1 MNILHTINGHPTYDG
16 GPSYTVPRLA
26 DFLAEVDGLNVCL
39 LSQSL
44 RGEECT
50 PSSDLV
56 NVKLINSNA
65 LLGYKYG
72 FGCREGV
79 RSMIKNFQP
88 NIIHSH
94 GLWSPMSY
102 WSSKFAKDFKIPL
115 VVHPR
120 GMLDRWA
127 LMHKGLKKYFA
138 WIAYQKKIL
147 NQASL
152 LIATSELEYDALR
165 DIGLSG
171 PIAVIPNGIDFP
183 LIGKPEF
190 VKKSE
195 NNNSKSV
202 LFLSRIHPKKGLENL
217 IKSWESLD
225 LSDWVLNIV
234 GSGDLEYEMQLRQQV
249 AFLKNANSIKFL
261 GDLRGEHKREAY
273 LSADLF
279 VLPTFGENFGVV
291 VAEALSYG
299 LPVITTNAAPWEAL
313 NQYKCGWCIDIGL
326 DPLIATLK
334 EATSMTDLERR
345 RFGIRGR
352 EYVQRFEWAGIAN
365 QTHQAY
371 SWLLGSLDRP
381 NFIY

>member
-1 MNILHTINGHPTYDG
+1 LNILHTINGHPAYDG

-26 DFLAEVDGLNVCL
+26 DFLAEIDGLNVFL

-50 PSSDLV
+50 PSSGLV
-56 NVKLINSNA
+56 DVGLINSNT

-72 FGCREGV
+72 FGCKAAIRGV
-79 RSMIKNFQP
+79 IKKFQP

-102 WSSKFAKDFKIPL
+102 WSSKLAKDFKIPL

-127 LMHKGLKKYFA
+127 LMHKSYKKNLA
-138 WIAYQKKIL
+138 WITYQKKIL
-147 NQASL
+147 KEASL
-152 LIATSELEYDALR
+152 LVATSGLEYDAFR
-165 DIGLSG
+165 DMGLSG

-183 LIGKPEF
+183 LVNEF
-190 VKKSE
+190 EFFEKSKK
-195 NNNSKSV
+195 NNSKSI
-202 LFLSRIHPKKGLENL
+202 LFLSRMHPKKGLENL
-217 IKSWESLD
+217 IEAWGSIN
-225 LSDWVLNIV
+225 LSDWVLNIA
-234 GSGDLEYEMQLRQQV
+234 GSGDLEYEMRLKQQV
-249 AFLKNANSIKFL
+249 ASLKNSNSINFL
-261 GDLRGEHKREAY
+261 GDLRGANKRDAY

-299 LPVITTNAAPWEAL
+299 LPVITTNAAPWEDL
-313 NQYKCGWCIDIGL
+313 NQYKIGWCTDVGIN
-326 DPLIATLK
+326 PLISTLK
-334 EATSMTDLERR
+334 EATSMTDLERHE
-345 RFGIRGR
+345 FGIRGK
-352 EYVQRFEWAGIAN
+352 EYVQRFNWVDIAT

-371 SWLLGSLDRP
+371 NWLLGSLDKP